1 MSEEEAAI
9 AIENRYRLHS
19 RRVLASKNGELS
31 KATPSLDMF
40 ATFASR
46 VSSAAAARA
55 AHERARGKI
64 KKGPP
69 EGIALDV
76 YKAFNKI
83 DKDHSGVIEAEEM
96 VQCLKEFQRGVT
108 NRQARRL
115 IAECGPLLNE
125 NKGLVDSDGHC
136 DAVDV
141 FGFAKLKAVIDIK
154 QVREPWWNDS
164 IRGKNKPLPYQREV
178 RAIYTNP
185 IAVWSVAA
193 VIIGNFIVNIL
204 EKEYDPDP
212 NELRMKPL
220 WDGFDTA
227 FNAIFLVELLA
238 NLYGYGFGPAFWRS
252 GWNVF
257 DTIITGVGVILL
269 AGVSGPI
276 SQLKLLRAF
285 RVFRLFKRI
294 QSLNRIIMAL
304 LASIPG
310 VANAFVI
317 LFIFFCIYA
326 ILAVELF
333 REFGINGTYMT
344 DDVDSL
350 SHVVSSITPRGYTHG
365 IEYYGTYT
373 RAMYTLFQV
382 MTGDSWAE
390 VVCRTLLF
398 GLYQRSTLAVSFFY
412 ISFAILTQ
420 FVLSNVIVAVLLDN
434 FVAPAPAGLKDPEVT
449 ELIEYVKAQVA
460 KEAKEPRPQLAPG
473 DRDFDEKMVELEL
486 SNHARGAVAGV
497 VPPFDAELV
506 TRRVDRME
514 QSMLRLEAKL
524 GQVLDKMIKLQALP
538 DEWREPPPMHF
549 GKPQGR

>member
-1 MSEEEAAI
+1 MGGMERLRERKKRPSDEVSFKEPPQVRKPRVMSEEEAAI

-19 RRVLASKNGELS
+19 RRVLARKNGEPS
-31 KATPSLDMF
+31 KAMPSLDMF

-294 QSLNRIIMAL
+294 KSLNRIIMAL

-317 LFIFFCIYA
+317 LFIFYCIYA

-333 REFGINGTYMT
+333 RDFGINGTYMT
-344 DDVDSL
+344 DDLGSSRHIVDST
-350 SHVVSSITPRGYTHG
+350 TPRGYTNG
-365 IEYYGTYT
+365 IEYYGTYS
-373 RAMYTLFQV
+373 RAMYTLFET
-382 MTGDSWAE
+382 MTGDSNFEALA
-390 VVCRTLLF
+390 RPLTF
-398 GLYQRSTLAVSFFY
+398 GLYQRSAIFVSFFFV
-412 ISFAILTQ
+412 SFIILTGM
-420 FVLSNVIVAVLLDN
+420 VMTNVVVAVLLDK
-434 FVAPAPAGLKDPEVT
+434 F
-449 ELIEYVKAQVA
+449 
-460 KEAKEPRPQLAPG
+460 
-473 DRDFDEKMVELEL
+473 
-486 SNHARGAVAGV
+486 S
-497 VPPFDAELV
+497 
-506 TRRVDRME
+506 
-514 QSMLRLEAKL
+514 
-524 GQVLDKMIKLQALP
+524 
-538 DEWREPPPMHF
+538 EPPPSIEMTDEQVTQLISSINEEMDPDRAELSPMTVPPTDYTKAQLF
-549 GKPQGR
+549 RLVERMDQRAMRTERAVERCMALIASDCVRLRLIASDCR

>member
-1 MSEEEAAI
+1 MERLRERKKRPSDEVSFKEPPQVRKPRVMSEEEAAI

-19 RRVLASKNGELS
+19 RRVLARKNGEPS
-31 KATPSLDMF
+31 KAMPSLDMF

-46 VSSAAAARA
+46 VSSAAATRA

-125 NKGLVDSDGHC
+125 NQGLVDSDGHC

-141 FGFAKLKAVIDIK
+141 FGFAKLKATIDVRL
-154 QVREPWWNDS
+154 VREPWWNDS
-164 IRGKNKPLPYQREV
+164 LRGKNKPLPYQREV

-185 IAVWSVAA
+185 IVVWSVAA

-212 NELRMKPL
+212 NEMKMKPL

-317 LFIFFCIYA
+317 LFIFYCIYA

-333 REFGINGTYMT
+333 RDFGINGTYMT
-344 DDVDSL
+344 DDLGSSRHIVDST
-350 SHVVSSITPRGYTHG
+350 TPRGYTNG
-365 IEYYGTYT
+365 IEYYGTYS
-373 RAMYTLFQV
+373 RAMYTLFET
-382 MTGDSWAE
+382 MTGDSNFEALA
-390 VVCRTLLF
+390 RPLTF
-398 GLYQRSTLAVSFFY
+398 GLYQRSAIFVSFFFV
-412 ISFAILTQ
+412 SFIILTGM
-420 FVLSNVIVAVLLDN
+420 VMTNVVVAVLLDKFSEPPSSIEMTDEQVTQLISSIN
-434 FVAPAPAGLKDPEVT
+434 EEMDPNRAEPSPTTVPPT
-449 ELIEYVKAQVA
+449 DYTKAQLF
-460 KEAKEPRPQLAPG
+460 RL
-473 DRDFDEKMVELEL
+473 VERMDQRAMRTE
-486 SNHARGAVAGV
+486 RAV
-497 VPPFDAELV
+497 E
-506 TRRVDRME
+506 RCM
-514 QSMLRLEAKL
+514 
-524 GQVLDKMIKLQALP
+524 ALIAS
-538 DEWREPPPMHF
+538 DCV
-549 GKPQGR
+549 

>member
-1 MSEEEAAI
+1 MERLRERKQRPSDEVSFKEPPQVRKPRVMSEEEAAI

-19 RRVLASKNGELS
+19 RRVLARKNGELS
-31 KATPSLDMF
+31 KKWGATPSLDMF
-40 ATFASR
+40 ATFSSR

-55 AHERARGKI
+55 AHERARGQV

-141 FGFAKLKAVIDIK
+141 FGFAKLKATIDVRL
-154 QVREPWWNDS
+154 VREPWWNDS

-185 IAVWSVAA
+185 IVVWSVAA

-212 NELRMKPL
+212 NEMKMKAL

-276 SQLKLLRAF
+276 SQLKLMRAF

-317 LFIFFCIYA
+317 LFIFYCIYA

-333 REFGINGTYMT
+333 RDFGINGTYMT
-344 DDVDSL
+344 DDLGSSRHIVDST
-350 SHVVSSITPRGYTHG
+350 TPRGYTNG
-365 IEYYGTYT
+365 IEYYGTYS
-373 RAMYTLFQV
+373 RAMYTLFET
-382 MTGDSWAE
+382 MTGDSNFEALA
-390 VVCRTLLF
+390 RPLTF
-398 GLYQRSTLAVSFFY
+398 GLYQRSAIFVSFFFV
-412 ISFAILTQ
+412 SFIILTGM
-420 FVLSNVIVAVLLDN
+420 VMTNVVVAVLLDK
-434 FVAPAPAGLKDPEVT
+434 F
-449 ELIEYVKAQVA
+449 
-460 KEAKEPRPQLAPG
+460 
-473 DRDFDEKMVELEL
+473 
-486 SNHARGAVAGV
+486 S
-497 VPPFDAELV
+497 
-506 TRRVDRME
+506 
-514 QSMLRLEAKL
+514 
-524 GQVLDKMIKLQALP
+524 
-538 DEWREPPPMHF
+538 EPPPSIEMTDEQMTQLISYINEEMNPNLDPNRAEPSPTTVPPTDYTKAQLF
-549 GKPQGR
+549 RLVERMDQRAMRTERAVERCMALIASDCV